1 MKSKIRNDK
10 LRHRK
15 ARQSRVRKGLSRSDR
30 TWLTVYRSTKHIYAQ
45 LVDPADGRT
54 IASVSTRSKDLTG
67 EAILTVGSAFH
78 DILHPSCGIISIGPF
93 GCMPTRL
100 AESILKEKLTTK
112 EKKAL
117 NSGNGSDTINHILAQ
132 DRKLPFLPIE
142 TDGNAFPHIIEA
154 RLEAFCLQ
162 AKRLNDRMLDM

>member
-54 IASVSTRSKDLTG
+54 IASVSTRSKDLAG
-67 EAILTVGSAFH
+67 EATGNIEAAKKVGTA
-78 DILHPSCGIISIGPF
+78 IAGI
-93 GCMPTRL
+93 
-100 AESILKEKLTTK
+100 AKEKNIERVVFNRNGFLFHGRV
-112 EKKAL
+112 KAL
-117 NSGNGSDTINHILAQ
+117 V
-132 DRKLPFLPIE
+132 
-142 TDGNAFPHIIEA
+142 EA
-154 RLEAFCLQ
+154 AREAGLQ
-162 AKRLNDRMLDM
+162 V